1 MRKNFFSR
9 NLLASAAIITAAAV
23 SAVTTGCAAKVPEKS
38 RFNVQFLDVFD
49 TVSMEIGYEPDE
61 DTFNERYTASHDL
74 LLKEHQLFDIYNDYE
89 GVNNIKTINDN
100 AGLEPV
106 KVDEKLIELLKWG
119 KDIYTLTDG
128 KVNIAYGSVLKLWH
142 EKREIGIADP
152 DKGELPDE
160 ATLQEAAKHTDINDI
175 IIDEDAQTVFLKD
188 PDMSLDVGGIAK
200 GYAAEDAAQL
210 IEKAG
215 SDSFM
220 LNLGGNLRSI
230 GLKNDTEKWVC
241 PVENPTYR
249 DNLTGDQY
257 AIMTYLDNMSL
268 VTSGDYERYYIVDGK
283 RYHHIID
290 PDTLYPAD
298 YHRSV
303 TILTHDS
310 ALADALS
317 TALFCM
323 SVEDGKALIESINNG
338 TSSISGSERASQV
351 EAMWIDADG
360 NQDYTDGFLEYTKE
374 K

>member
-1 MRKNFFSR
+1 MRKNIFSR
-9 NLLASAAIITAAAV
+9 NFIATTAILAATVISLVA
-23 SAVTTGCAAKVPEKS
+23 TGCAARVPQKN
-38 RFNVQFLDVFD
+38 RFNVQFLDTFD

-61 DTFNERYTASHDL
+61 DTFNQRYEDSHEL
-74 LLKEHQLFDIYNDYE
+74 LLNEHKLFDIYNDYE

-100 AGLEPV
+100 AGIKPV
-106 KVDEKLIELLKWG
+106 EVDDKLIELIKWG

-128 KVNIAYGSVLKLWH
+128 KVNIAYGAVLKLWH
-142 EKREIGIADP
+142 EKREIGMAYP
-152 DKGELPDE
+152 EKGELPDE
-160 ATLQEAAKHTDINDI
+160 TALQEAAQHTDINDI
-175 IIDEDAQTVFLKD
+175 IIDDEAHTVFLKD
-188 PDMSLDVGGIAK
+188 PEMSLDVGGIAK

-220 LNLGGNLRSI
+220 LNLGGNLRAI
-230 GLKNDTEKWVC
+230 GLKNNETKWVC
-241 PVENPTYR
+241 PVESPTYR
-249 DNLTGDQY
+249 DTLSGDQY

-268 VTSGDYERYYIVDGK
+268 VTSGDYERYYTVDGK

-323 SVEDGKALIESINNG
+323 SAEDGKALIKSINDG
-338 TSSISGSERASQV
+338 TSSISGSERASHI

-374 K
+374 